1 VMESGR
7 VLLTGEA
14 DAVLNNPDMAAL
26 YFGGTVEQ
34 AKDAKNEPVAR
45 A

>member
-1 VMESGR
+1 

-14 DAVLNNPDMAAL
+14 DAVLQNPEMAAL

-34 AKDAKNEPVAR
+34 ASDKTHEPVSR

>member
-1 VMESGR
+1 V
-7 VLLTGEA
+7 VLTGKA
-14 DAVLNNPDMAAL
+14 DAVLANPEMAAL

-34 AKDAKNEPVAR
+34 AKDQKNPVAR